1 MSSDTNPSEARF
13 VEGDN
18 GTIVDR
24 TRRLLWLKKD
34 TWQMTETWMNW
45 VQVRDYA
52 LELNKQKF
60 AGHNDWRV
68 PTVAEAKSLYDK
80 DQKNT
85 DHMGQTISHHSIF
98 EPGFGFV
105 CWTSDVKNKIQAI
118 RFGYRKGN
126 QMYDDVYRTSRGA
139 TRMVRDIG
147 KEEDLL

>member
-1 MSSDTNPSEARF
+1 MTTAILFE
-13 VEGDN
+13 N
-18 GTIVDR
+18 GTIIDR

-45 VQVRDYA
+45 LQVRDYS

-60 AGHNDWRV
+60 AGYKDWRV

-85 DHMGQTISHHSIF
+85 DHMGQTVSHHSIF

-105 CWTSDVKNKIQAI
+105 CWTSDVKNKIQGI

-126 QMYDDVYRTSRGA
+126 QMYDDVYRTSRGT
-139 TRMVRDIG
+139 TRLVRDIG